1 MVRDYDSFSSLRF
14 FLLFN
19 AAGIESEQANSY
31 GIFLVFV
38 CLLVSPS
45 GVFRNVEGIVC
56 IILYYMIASY
66 PLFASVGHLPREDLG
81 GLGQG
86 GGRVFFTLNHLYCH
100 WLEVNIVAI
109 VSGVSKLFETC

>member
-45 GVFRNVEGIVC
+45 GGFRNVEGIVC

-66 PLFASVGHLPREDLG
+66 PLFASVGHLPREGGG
-81 GLGQG
+81 GLGDG
-86 GGRVFFTLNHLYCH
+86 GGRVFFHSEPPLLPLARSQYRCNCEWRLQT
-100 WLEVNIVAI
+100 I
-109 VSGVSKLFETC
+109 